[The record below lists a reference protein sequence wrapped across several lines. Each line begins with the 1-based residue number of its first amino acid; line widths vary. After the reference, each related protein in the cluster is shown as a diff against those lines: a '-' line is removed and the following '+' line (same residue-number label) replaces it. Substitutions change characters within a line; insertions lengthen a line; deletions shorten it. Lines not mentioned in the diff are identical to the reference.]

1 MARMKPPHVPDVPV
15 PVLSDTDVT
24 KLLGSCKGSTFDDRR
39 DLAIIRLLVDSG
51 MRLSE
56 VAGLTVDDIDFDL
69 DVANVLGKGR
79 RPRAC
84 PFGTKTAAALDKYI
98 RSRRLHRSANTTSA
112 LWLGKAGP
120 MTKDGIFQVVKRRG
134 TSVGLPELHP
144 HLLRHYFAHTWL
156 AQGGQENDLMR
167 ITGWKSREMV
177 ARYAASAADERA
189 REAHRRLAPADRL

>member
-1 MARMKPPHVPDVPV
+1 
-15 PVLSDTDVT
+15 
-24 KLLGSCKGSTFDDRR
+24 
-39 DLAIIRLLVDSG
+39 
-51 MRLSE
+51 
-56 VAGLTVDDIDFDL
+56 
-69 DVANVLGKGR
+69 
-79 RPRAC
+79 
-84 PFGTKTAAALDKYI
+84 
-98 RSRRLHRSANTTSA
+98 
-112 LWLGKAGP
+112 